1 MLGTIVETWPYPA
14 YTFKSESQT
23 MTIGEV
29 QPGSA
34 ANALHERST
43 SLRRA
48 RPPNIDLAQ
57 NENRVPLRT
66 EKSMKRDSKIGLRG
80 IFTRSKAGK
89 TDKDFEDSSRTSRPP
104 GIRASLAE
112 FGNWPYRLHSSRS
125 EASLVNPLA
134 VDPRSTAA
142 DLSAP
147 YSSRGNFSTDRLQ
160 PTVPLR
166 GRAVTKPWNPPPL
179 FQVYPQAVKHATL
192 PVCNVP
198 IEVLARYGETRSGNL
213 INEPGIRSS
222 EHGNDSTLRIKGD
235 TLKKRQRLAS
245 LRNASE
251 WTSKI
256 FVLVTSG
263 YLLQYAAEG
272 TFNRV
277 PEKILQL
284 TATSAAY
291 ASDLIPGR
299 HWVLQVASITDAEGN
314 TFMNH
319 KSRRPKLSMRDS
331 RHVSNM
337 LLVFESA
344 ESMDSWLAVLRRE
357 IELQGGKRKMSETGK
372 MEVDDLATETEVHS
386 NQRTIV
392 FKDHDRFSRI
402 IPRDF
407 YVSENT
413 LVDLAENGLAISSP
427 QRTSIYTIDNAS
439 PTASMISSDG
449 QRLDN
454 LRDSSSS
461 HRFSYVSSGQR
472 TMVTSE
478 GSSPACSPTR
488 ASFSSQGEDIM
499 PLPSLPEV
507 RLRPNAAA
515 IVNRRQSMQT
525 LISSFEAPLEQ
536 TSRPYT
542 SSIVALG
549 SEAEQINGLSV
560 PNFSVPHA
568 ANKRFSLNASVSN
581 VASYY
586 PQTIEN
592 ERNNKLS
599 RKPPPTALLMS
610 RPLSIVIDQP
620 SPRSPCSPN
629 SLSKSVDSFQS
640 ATHEP
645 KYAAS
650 ILGSSPE
657 RSPLDQ
663 THSPGNSAQSQ
674 PSQPCSST
682 REAAGAICDQTSPT
696 FGVDYHA
703 GVDDNRVGEHI
714 PRAASSLG
722 SYGTRRRLSGI
733 SRNKDSLHKRSS
745 LISESRSYQNLPLSS
760 TNMDN
765 SKPILVDSKINPMA
779 KSTCSPKR
787 SAPSLR
793 APPQYPAIDS
803 QERSVTARKS
813 MPHLNEGPP
822 LAPPPNCALPP
833 IPRKPSGGY
842 HIINA

>member
-1 MLGTIVETWPYPA
+1 MAV
-14 YTFKSESQT
+14 
-23 MTIGEV
+23 GEV
-29 QPGSA
+29 QSDSA
-34 ANALHERST
+34 SSALHERPT

-48 RPPNIDLAQ
+48 RPPNVDLAQ
-57 NENRVPLRT
+57 NESRVPLRT

-80 IFTRSKAGK
+80 IFTRTKAGK
-89 TDKDFEDSSRTSRPP
+89 ADKDIEDSARTSRPP

-112 FGNWPYRLHSSRS
+112 FGSWPYRLHSSRS
-125 EASLVNPLA
+125 EASLVNSVS

-142 DLSAP
+142 DLSTP
-147 YSSRGNFSTDRLQ
+147 YSPRGNFSTDRLQ

-166 GRAVTKPWNPPPL
+166 GRVVTKPWNPPPL

-198 IEVLARYGETRSGNL
+198 IETLARYSETRNGKL
-213 INEPGIRSS
+213 IQEPGIRNS
-222 EHGNDSTLRIKGD
+222 EHGNDSTLRMKGD
-235 TLKKRQRLAS
+235 TLKKKQRLAG
-245 LRNASE
+245 LKNPSE

-299 HWVLQVASITDAEGN
+299 HWVLQVASTTDSEGN
-314 TFMNH
+314 TFLNY
-319 KSRRPKLSMRDS
+319 KSRRPRLSMRDN

-337 LLVFESA
+337 LLVFEGA
-344 ESMDSWLAVLRRE
+344 ESMDGWLAVLRRE
-357 IELQGGKRKMSETGK
+357 IEFQGGKKKMSETGK
-372 MEVDDLATETEVHS
+372 VEADDLASETKLNPS
-386 NQRTIV
+386 QRTIV
-392 FKDHDRFSRI
+392 VKDRDRFSRI

-407 YVSENT
+407 SYVSENS
-413 LVDLAENGLAISSP
+413 LIDLTENGLTISSP
-427 QRTSIYTIDNAS
+427 HRFSTYTIENGS
-439 PTASMISSDG
+439 PTASLISSDG

-488 ASFSSQGEDIM
+488 ASFSSQGDDLL

-525 LISSFEAPLEQ
+525 LISSFEAPIEH
-536 TSRPYT
+536 TSRPYANP
-542 SSIVALG
+542 IVALG
-549 SEAEQINGLSV
+549 HENEQLSPLSV

-568 ANKRFSLNASVSN
+568 ASKRFSLNAAVSN
-581 VASYY
+581 VTSHY

-592 ERNNKLS
+592 ERNGKLS

-629 SLSKSVDSFQS
+629 SLSRSVDSFQS
-640 ATHEP
+640 TTLES

-650 ILGSSPE
+650 ILSSSPE
-657 RSPLDQ
+657 KSTLDQ
-663 THSPGNSAQSQ
+663 IDLPGHSTRIQ
-674 PSQPCSST
+674 PSQPGNSID
-682 REAAGAICDQTSPT
+682 EATGVACDKILPNSGVNIYTGA
-696 FGVDYHA
+696 
-703 GVDDNRVGEHI
+703 DDSRTGEHM
-714 PRAASSLG
+714 PRAASSLD
-722 SYGTRRRLSGI
+722 SYGARRRLSGI
-733 SRNKDSLHKRSS
+733 SPNKDSSYKRSS
-745 LISESRSYQNLPLSS
+745 LLSESRSYQNIPYSS
-760 TNMDN
+760 TNMDG
-765 SKPILVDSKINPMA
+765 SKPILAGNKANPAA
-779 KSTCSPKR
+779 KSSCSPKR

-793 APPQYPAIDS
+793 VPLQYLAIDS
-803 QERSVTARKS
+803 QEKSVIARRS
-813 MPHLNEGPP
+813 MPQLNEGPP

-833 IPRKPSGGY
+833 VPRRPSAG
-842 HIINA
+842 HHSIKA